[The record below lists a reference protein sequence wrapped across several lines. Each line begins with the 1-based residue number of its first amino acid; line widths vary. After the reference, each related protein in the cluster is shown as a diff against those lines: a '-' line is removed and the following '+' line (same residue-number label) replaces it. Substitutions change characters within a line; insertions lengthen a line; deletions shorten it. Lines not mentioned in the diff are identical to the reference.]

1 MAAGESK
8 GLGSCA
14 ASVVTMTG
22 KRKETGDG
30 SKMRVVKR
38 KIQSH
43 ALNGTVR
50 LDRCLPASASFC
62 QLPDLRQDGIGGA
75 PAGRSKRGR
84 LDKANSQQPFYR
96 RGVVRSIRRAPGFW
110 REARGERIRNS
121 KAYKTYSRSS
131 RKRRKKVRHGGRWPG
146 YQKG

>member
-50 LDRCLPASASFC
+50 LDRCLPASANCPTCARMELAVRQQEGANEDVWTKQTHSSHSIDEELFD
-62 QLPDLRQDGIGGA
+62 QSDALRVSGERQ
-75 PAGRSKRGR
+75 
-84 LDKANSQQPFYR
+84 
-96 RGVVRSIRRAPGFW
+96 
-110 REARGERIRNS
+110 EARGFVIPRR
-121 KAYKTYSRSS
+121 TR
-131 RKRRKKVRHGGRWPG
+131 RTVVRQGRGGKR
-146 YQKG
+146 